1 MSLIVEYETFPI
13 KRVTVKTTPT
23 MSIQSVVE
31 QACEQLALQG
41 TYALYYKQSH
51 LQPSLSVRLANI
63 PSGSRLQLIPKADSS
78 GSDY

>member
-13 KRVTVKTTPT
+13 KRVTVKTTPA

-41 TYALYYKQSH
+41 HYALHYKKSQ

-63 PSGSRLQLIPKADSS
+63 PSGSRVQLIQKSES
-78 GSDY
+78 MGCGS